1 MSSYSNS
8 NMNDTSKCVCDICS
22 MDYTKLQN
30 IKCVECNKSVCGAC
44 YNKIRTPLICDE
56 TTELTSKYKCPF
68 CRTNN
73 DIEIKKLDK
82 EVLTQLINKEYSI
95 WEIEKNER
103 EDMRIKNIN
112 LKYENNNLRKA
123 LELKSDYDKQS
134 KGIYTETDYYNQ
146 AFIAVNNQLDRLQT
160 ENIKLNERND
170 ILLKYLDDR
179 REAEN
184 ENIYLKYKLKTQ
196 EANEQYLQNILNITQ
211 QIQQEIREIATSN
224 KSLKAKV
231 KAIETLNNNINNIL
245 DKSYHKVE
253 IKLTIS

>member
-1 MSSYSNS
+1 
-8 NMNDTSKCVCDICS
+8 MNDTNKCVCNICS
-22 MDYTKLQN
+22 TDYSKLQN

-56 TTELTSKYKCPF
+56 TAELTSKYKCPF

-73 DIEIKKLDK
+73 NIEIKKLDK
-82 EVLTQLINKEYSI
+82 EELTLLINKEFSI

-103 EDMRIKNIN
+103 EDMRTKNIA
-112 LKYENNNLRKA
+112 LRYENNNLRKA

-146 AFIAVNNQLDRLQT
+146 AFIAVNNQVDRLQT

-184 ENIYLKYKLKTQ
+184 ENIHLKYKLKAQ
-196 EANEQYLQNILNITQ
+196 EDNTQYLQNILNITQ
-211 QIQQEIREIATSN
+211 QIQAEIREIATSN

-231 KAIETLNNNINNIL
+231 KAIETLNNNINNTL
-245 DKSYHKVE
+245 YRKVE
-253 IKLTIS
+253 IKLTLNASN

>member
-1 MSSYSNS
+1 
-8 NMNDTSKCVCDICS
+8 
-22 MDYTKLQN
+22 MDYSKLQN

-44 YNKIRTPLICDE
+44 YNKIRTPLICD
-56 TTELTSKYKCPF
+56 TLSLNAELTSKYKCPF

-82 EVLTQLINKEYSI
+82 EELTLLINKEFSI
-95 WEIEKNER
+95 WEIEKTER
-103 EDMRIKNIN
+103 EDMRTKNMA
-112 LKYENNNLRKA
+112 LRYENNNLRKA

-146 AFIAVNNQLDRLQT
+146 AFMAVNNQVDRLQT

-184 ENIYLKYKLKTQ
+184 ENIHLKYKLKTQ
-196 EANEQYLQNILNITQ
+196 ENNTLYLQNIINITQ
-211 QIQQEIREIATSN
+211 QIQAEIREIATSN
-224 KSLKAKV
+224 KSLKSKV
-231 KAIETLNNNINNIL
+231 KAIEMLNNNINNTP
-245 DKSYHKVE
+245 SYKVE
-253 IKLTIS
+253 IKYTRL

>member
-1 MSSYSNS
+1 MSSYSN
-8 NMNDTSKCVCDICS
+8 MNDTNKCVCNICS
-22 MDYTKLQN
+22 TDYSKLQN

-82 EVLTQLINKEYSI
+82 EELTLLINKEFSI

-103 EDMRIKNIN
+103 EEMRMKNIN

-146 AFIAVNNQLDRLQT
+146 AFIAVNNQVDRLQT

-184 ENIYLKYKLKTQ
+184 ENIYLKYKLKAQ
-196 EANEQYLQNILNITQ
+196 EDNTQYLQNILNITQ
-211 QIQQEIREIATSN
+211 QIQEEIREIATSN

-231 KAIETLNNNINNIL
+231 KAIETLNNNINN
-245 DKSYHKVE
+245 SYRKVE
-253 IKLTIS
+253 IKLTLTPSN

>member
-1 MSSYSNS
+1 MCSYS
-8 NMNDTSKCVCDICS
+8 NMNDTNKCVCNICS
-22 MDYTKLQN
+22 TDYSKLQN

-56 TTELTSKYKCPF
+56 TAELTSKYKCPF

-82 EVLTQLINKEYSI
+82 EELTLLINKEFSI

-103 EDMRIKNIN
+103 EDMRTKNIA
-112 LKYENNNLRKA
+112 LRYENNNLRKA

-146 AFIAVNNQLDRLQT
+146 AFIAVNNQVDRLQT

-184 ENIYLKYKLKTQ
+184 ENIHLKYKLKAQ
-196 EANEQYLQNILNITQ
+196 EDNTQYLQNILNITQ
-211 QIQQEIREIATSN
+211 QIQAEIREIATSN

-231 KAIETLNNNINNIL
+231 KAIETLNNNINNTL
-245 DKSYHKVE
+245 YHKVE
-253 IKLTIS
+253 IKLTLNASN